1 MAFSIHAFISYLLL
15 ACHVPGIAQGPK
27 DTAVSSGSDTP
38 QVSAELSQT
47 LKQRL
52 VQQFL
57 GLLGAKSAANFMFLF
72 IFLLWQ
78 NIHNIKCTILTTVDY
93 TDSDYTDLY

>member
-1 MAFSIHAFISYLLL
+1 MFIKS

-27 DTAVSSGSDTP
+27 DRAVSSGSDTP

-57 GLLGAKSAANFMFLF
+57 GLLDAKSAANFMFLF

-78 NIHNIKCTILTTVDY
+78 NIHNIKCTILTTSKY
-93 TDSDYTDLY
+93 SIQ